1 MSGRLDPEELRGL
14 FLFEKLTDEQLAWL
28 AERGEVADYQ
38 AGAVVYRAGEPAE
51 RLFVLLE
58 GTLSMLMRAGGTEI
72 EVNRTDHRG
81 TYAGAFFA
89 YLDLPMARSYGT
101 GLRAV
106 TDCRFWVLSAED
118 FGRAVREWF
127 PMATHMLE
135 GFAIQGMGSQQTVST
150 RERLVAL
157 GTITAGLTHELNNP
171 ATAVARATH
180 TLS

>member
-1 MSGRLDPEELRGL
+1 MTERLDPGALREL
-14 FLFEKLTDEQLAWL
+14 FLFERLSDDQLAWL
-28 AERGEVADYQ
+28 AERGEVAAFE
-38 AGAVVYRAGEPAE
+38 AGTTIYRVGEPATY
-51 RLFVLLE
+51 LYVLLE
-58 GTLSMLMRAGGTEI
+58 GTLSLVMRAPGGEI

-135 GFAIQGMGSQQTVST
+135 GSPSRGWAPSRRS
-150 RERLVAL
+150 A
-157 GTITAGLTHELNNP
+157 P
-171 ATAVARATH
+171 ASGWSPSAPSPPASPT
-180 TLS
+180 S